1 MSVEATDSSDP
12 ATAAAA
18 ADTHEVPGGSLI
30 DASAARPLKSRRRLG
45 ERFWE
50 WGLEAD
56 PLRQLRRV
64 RALATGRNDER
75 ALRDAVE
82 GRRVLVTGA
91 SAGIG
96 RECARR
102 LSLAGAEV
110 LVVARRADR
119 LDALADE
126 VAGEGAVRP
135 HVLGCD
141 LSDLGQV
148 DLLAHRVLRD
158 FGGVDVL
165 VNNAA
170 RSIRRSLRETSD
182 RLHDFERVMRL
193 NYFAA
198 LHLTLPL
205 VEDMRGRRA
214 GHVVNV
220 STLATQFG
228 PQPRFAAYISSKAAL
243 EGVARSAAPETR
255 RDGVIWTTVH
265 LPLVRTEMI
274 APTSAYRGVPAMSV
288 GAAASMVVDGI
299 IRRPVRVSHPCGVAS
314 QLVDMAL
321 PQTLERVMASRWMPN
336 T

>member
-1 MSVEATDSSDP
+1 MSVEATDSSDL

-18 ADTHEVPGGSLI
+18 ADTHEAPGGSPI
-30 DASAARPLKSRRRLG
+30 EARAARPLKSRRRLG

-56 PLRQLRRV
+56 PPRQLRRV
-64 RALATGRNDER
+64 RALANGRDGER

-96 RECARR
+96 REGARR

-119 LDALADE
+119 LESLADE
-126 VAGEGAVRP
+126 VASRGAIRP
-135 HVLGCD
+135 RVLACD
-141 LSDLGQV
+141 LSDLEQV
-148 DLLAHRVLRD
+148 DLLAERVVGD

-193 NYFAA
+193 NYFAV
-198 LHLTLPL
+198 LHLTLPI
-205 VEDMRGRRA
+205 VKEMRARGE

-228 PQPRFAAYISSKAAL
+228 VQPRFAAYLASKGAL
-243 EGVARSAAPETR
+243 DALARSAAPETR
-255 RDGVIWTTVH
+255 RDGVAWTTVH
-265 LPLVRTEMI
+265 MPLVRTDMI
-274 APTSAYRGVPAMSV
+274 APTAAYRGFPAMSV
-288 GAAASMVVDGI
+288 EAGAGMVLDGI
-299 IRRPVRVSHPCGVAS
+299 VRRPVRVNHPYGVAMR
-314 QLVDMAL
+314 LVDMAAPL
-321 PQTLERVMASRWMPN
+321 TLERVMGSGWAN